1 MNTSSELY
9 KSILAGNHSFE
20 VKVNISAT
28 AEGLVQS
35 STDYGMDVLTSLSSR
50 RSVFGTG
57 SPRLGLAPSG
67 ELALSLYV
75 ESGAV
80 PRMATI
86 RPYFRVVNDTQQS
99 EWIAKGVYFVDTREA
114 DTTTGLLTLHAYDAM
129 LKGEQSYPS
138 TSHLWP
144 AADLDVVT
152 EIASFLGVAV
162 DAQTTSLMTAGFMI
176 PLPAQYTLRETL
188 QYIAA
193 LYGGS
198 FVITDSNTLR
208 LIPLWSVKS
217 EADAPL
223 GGTHRLTAAPAFPA
237 CAGVRFLVDNEQEV
251 FAGDETGYVYE
262 ISCPFATAAT
272 AEGLVPSGSA
282 ADRLLTKMQGFVYRP
297 FSAEAAVVNPACE
310 LGDTL
315 SILDGSGGS
324 FLSGLF
330 SSSLVFDSLCAASVS
345 APEDEELDHEYP
357 YIPATERSFTRRIQ
371 NVQSELT
378 LQAQQIAAK
387 VSRTGG
393 DPSSFGWYL
402 DADKFELRSNGSVVM
417 LVNSSGLSVDG
428 VVNAAS
434 GNIGGCT
441 IEDGVLK
448 VYNANIEN
456 LNASKITA
464 GTLNSN
470 RIGDYS
476 LTSSKIDDYAVVSRT
491 IAGSAVSYG
500 KTSFQSTLDQV
511 GTNKANIDTLYGYFE
526 GSASFSSVLTGSL
539 AINWHY
545 LGLETITIGGVN
557 RKVVTW
563 T

>member
-1 MNTSSELY
+1 MNSTSTLY
-9 KSILAGNHSFE
+9 KSIYSGIHRYE
-20 VKVNISAT
+20 VKVAIA
-28 AEGLVQS
+28 G
-35 STDYGMDVLTSLSSR
+35 TDYGMNVLTSLNSN
-50 RSVFGTG
+50 RSVFGSG
-57 SPRLGLAPSG
+57 SPRLGLAPAG
-67 ELALSLYV
+67 ELSLSLYIN
-75 ESGAV
+75 SASV
-80 PRMATI
+80 PRMAEI

-99 EWIAKGVYFVDTREA
+99 EWIAKGVYYVDTREA

-129 LKGEQSYPS
+129 LKGEQAYPS

-152 EIASFLGVAV
+152 EIASFLGVTV

-198 FVITDSNTLR
+198 FVITDANTLR

-237 CAGVRFLVDNEQEV
+237 CTGVRFLVDNEQEL

-262 ISCPFATAAT
+262 ITCPFATRA
-272 AEGLVPSGSA
+272 A

-297 FSAEAAVVNPACE
+297 FAAEAAVVNPACE
-310 LGDTL
+310 LGDTI
-315 SILDGSGGS
+315 SVPDGSGGT
-324 FLSGLF
+324 FLTGLF
-330 SSSLVFDSLCAASVS
+330 SSNLVFDSLCAASVS

-387 VSRTGG
+387 VSRAGG

-417 LVNSSGLSVDG
+417 LVNASGLSVDG

-456 LNASKITA
+456 LNASKITS

-539 AINWHY
+539 AINYHY

>member
-1 MNTSSELY
+1 MNSTSTLY
-9 KSILAGNHSFE
+9 NSIYSGIHRFE

-35 STDYGMDVLTSLSSR
+35 STDYGMDVLTSLNSN
-50 RSVFGTG
+50 RSVFGSG
-57 SPRLGLAPSG
+57 SPRLGLAPAG
-67 ELALSLYV
+67 ELSLSLYLN
-75 ESGAV
+75 SASV
-80 PRMATI
+80 PRMAEI
-86 RPYFRVVNDTQQS
+86 RPYFRVVNDTRQS

-114 DTTTGLLTLHAYDAM
+114 DTTTGLLTLHAYDSM
-129 LKGEQSYPS
+129 LKGEQAYPS
-138 TSHLWP
+138 TSHSWP

-152 EIASFLGVAV
+152 EIASFLGVKV

-198 FVITDSNTLR
+198 FVITDANTLR

-237 CAGVRFLVDNEQEV
+237 CTGVRFLLDNDQEV

-262 ISCPFATAAT
+262 IACPFATAAT

-282 ADRLLTKMQGFVYRP
+282 ADRLLTKMQGFIYRP
-297 FSAEAAVVNPACE
+297 FAAEVAVVNPACE

-315 SILDGSGGS
+315 SVPDGSGGT
-324 FLSGLF
+324 FLTGLF
-330 SSSLVFDSLCAASVS
+330 SSNLVFDSLCAASVS

-417 LVNSSGLSVDG
+417 LVNASGLSVDG

-441 IEDGVLK
+441 IEGGVLK

-456 LNASKITA
+456 LNASKITS

-539 AINWHY
+539 AINYHY

>member
-1 MNTSSELY
+1 MNYTSSLY
-9 KSILAGNHSFE
+9 KSIFSGIHRFE
-20 VKVNISAT
+20 VKVNIS
-28 AEGLVQS
+28 G
-35 STDYGMDVLTSLSSR
+35 TDYGMNVLTSVSSN
-50 RSVFGTG
+50 RSVFGSG
-57 SPRLGLAPSG
+57 SPRLGLAPAG
-67 ELALSLYV
+67 ELALSLYLD
-75 ESGAV
+75 SGAV
-80 PRMATI
+80 PRMAEI
-86 RPYFRVVNDTQQS
+86 RPYFRVANDTRTS
-99 EWIAKGVYFVDTREA
+99 EWISKGVYFVDTREA
-114 DTTTGLLTLHAYDAM
+114 DTTTGLLTLRAYDSM
-129 LKGEQSYPS
+129 LKGEQAYPS
-138 TSHLWP
+138 TEHAWP
-144 AADLDVVT
+144 AADLDVVR
-152 EIASFLGVAV
+152 EIASFLRVGI
-162 DAQTTSLMTAGFMI
+162 DAQTTDLMTAGFMI
-176 PLPAQYTLRETL
+176 PLPAQYTMRETL

-198 FVITDSNTLR
+198 FVITDSNCLR

-237 CAGVRFLVDNEQEV
+237 CTGVRFLLDNDQEL

-262 ISCPFATAAT
+262 INCPFATQA
-272 AEGLVPSGSA
+272 A

-297 FSAEAAVVNPACE
+297 FAAEAAVINPACE

-315 SILDGSGGS
+315 EIPDGLGGT
-324 FLSGLF
+324 FLTGLF
-330 SSSLVFDSLCAASVS
+330 SSNLVFDSLCAASVS

-417 LVNSSGLSVDG
+417 LVNANGLSVDG
-428 VVNAAS
+428 IINALS

-456 LNASKITA
+456 LNASKITS

-539 AINWHY
+539 AINYHY

>member
-1 MNTSSELY
+1 MG
-9 KSILAGNHSFE
+9 I
-20 VKVNISAT
+20 
-28 AEGLVQS
+28 
-35 STDYGMDVLTSLSSR
+35 
-50 RSVFGTG
+50 
-57 SPRLGLAPSG
+57 
-67 ELALSLYV
+67 
-75 ESGAV
+75 
-80 PRMATI
+80 
-86 RPYFRVVNDTQQS
+86 
-99 EWIAKGVYFVDTREA
+99 
-114 DTTTGLLTLHAYDAM
+114 
-129 LKGEQSYPS
+129 
-138 TSHLWP
+138 
-144 AADLDVVT
+144 
-152 EIASFLGVAV
+152 
-162 DAQTTSLMTAGFMI
+162 DAQTTELMTAGFMI
-176 PLPAQYTLRETL
+176 PLPAQYTMRETL

-237 CAGVRFLVDNEQEV
+237 CTGVRFLLDNEQEL

-262 ISCPFATAAT
+262 INCPFATQA
-272 AEGLVPSGSA
+272 A

-297 FSAEAAVVNPACE
+297 FAAEAAVVNPACE

-315 SILDGSGGS
+315 SVPDGSGGT
-324 FLSGLF
+324 FLTGLF
-330 SSSLVFDSLCAASVS
+330 SSNLVFDSLCAASVS

-417 LVNSSGLSVDG
+417 LVNASGLSVDG

-456 LNASKITA
+456 LNASKITS

-539 AINWHY
+539 AINYHY

>member
-1 MNTSSELY
+1 MNSTSTLY
-9 KSILAGNHSFE
+9 KSIYSGIHRFE
-20 VKVNISAT
+20 VKVNIS
-28 AEGLVQS
+28 G
-35 STDYGMDVLTSLSSR
+35 TDYGMDVLTAVSARTSGI
-50 RSVFGTG
+50 FGAG
-57 SPRLGLAPSG
+57 SPDLGKAPAS

-86 RPYFRVVNDTQQS
+86 RPYFRVVNDIRQS

-114 DTTTGLLTLHAYDAM
+114 DTTTGLLTLRAYDAM
-129 LKGEQSYPS
+129 LKGEVKYPS
-138 TSHLWP
+138 TSHAWP
-144 AADLDVVT
+144 YSDINTVR

-162 DAQTTSLMTAGFMI
+162 DEQTTSLMTGAYMI
-176 PLPAQYTLRETL
+176 PLPAQYTIRETL
-188 QYIAA
+188 RYIAA

-198 FVITDSNTLR
+198 FVVTDANTLR

-217 EADAPL
+217 TEDAPL
-223 GGTHRLTAAPAFPA
+223 GSTHSLTFSTAFPA
-237 CAGVRFLVDNEQEV
+237 CTGVRFLVDDDQEL

-262 ISCPFATAAT
+262 ISCPFATQAA
-272 AEGLVPSGSA
+272 ANA
-282 ADRLLTKMQGFVYRP
+282 LLTKMQGFIYRP
-297 FSAEAAVVNPACE
+297 FSAESSVTNPACE

-315 SILDGSGGS
+315 AVPDGLGGT

-330 SSSLVFDSLCAASVS
+330 ASDLVFGGICASSIS
-345 APEDEELDHEYP
+345 APADEELDHEYP
-357 YIPATERSFTRRIQ
+357 YIPETERAFTRRLQ

-393 DPSSFGWYL
+393 DASSFGWYL
-402 DADKFELRSNGSVVM
+402 DADKFQLISNGSVVM
-417 LVNSSGLSVDG
+417 LVNRNGLSVDG
-428 VVNAAS
+428 VVNATS

-441 IEDGVLK
+441 IENGILK
-448 VYNANIEN
+448 VANANIEN
-456 LNASKITA
+456 LNASKITS
-464 GTLNSN
+464 GTLNN
-470 RIGDYS
+470 ARIMDYS
-476 LTSSKIDDYAVVSRT
+476 LGSQKIDDYAITNRCIDSQ
-491 IAGSAVSYG
+491 AVSYG
-500 KTSFQSTLDQV
+500 KTSFQGTLDQV

-539 AINWHY
+539 AINYHY

>member
-1 MNTSSELY
+1 MNSTSSLY
-9 KSILAGNHSFE
+9 NSIFSGIHRFE
-20 VKVNISAT
+20 VKVNIS
-28 AEGLVQS
+28 G
-35 STDYGMDVLTSLSSR
+35 TDYGMNVLTSLNSR
-50 RSVFGTG
+50 RSVFGSG
-57 SPRLGLAPSG
+57 SPHLGLAPAG
-67 ELALSLYV
+67 ELSLSLYLD
-75 ESGAV
+75 SGSV
-80 PRMATI
+80 PRMAEI
-86 RPYFRVVNDTQQS
+86 RPYFRVVNDTRQS
-99 EWIAKGVYFVDTREA
+99 EWIAKGVYYVDTREA
-114 DTTTGLLTLHAYDAM
+114 DTTTGLLTLQAYDAM
-129 LKGEQSYPS
+129 LKGEVKYPS
-138 TSHLWP
+138 TSHTWP
-144 AADLDVVT
+144 YSDINTVT

-176 PLPAQYTLRETL
+176 PLPTQYTLRETL

-198 FVITDSNTLR
+198 FVITDQNTLR
-208 LIPLWSVKS
+208 LIPLWTVKTT
-217 EADAPL
+217 EDAPL
-223 GGTHRLTAAPAFPA
+223 GGTHRLTAAPAFPV
-237 CAGVRFLVDNEQEV
+237 CTGVRFLIDNDQEL

-262 ISCPFATAAT
+262 ISCPFATQA
-272 AEGLVPSGSA
+272 A

-297 FSAEAAVVNPACE
+297 FTAEAAVINPACE
-310 LGDTL
+310 LGDT
-315 SILDGSGGS
+315 IAVPDGLGGT

-330 SSSLVFDSLCAASVS
+330 SSDLAFDSLCAASVA

-357 YIPATERSFTRRIQ
+357 YIPASERSFTQRIQ

-393 DPSSFGWYL
+393 DASSFGWYL
-402 DADKFELRSNGSVVM
+402 DADKFQLVSNGSVVM
-417 LVNSSGLSVDG
+417 LVNRDGLSVEG
-428 VVNAAS
+428 VINATS
-434 GNIGGCT
+434 GEIGGCT
-441 IEDGVLK
+441 IQDGVLK

-456 LNASKITA
+456 LNASKITS
-464 GTLNSN
+464 GTLNN
-470 RIGDYS
+470 ARIMDYS
-476 LTSSKIDDYAVVSRT
+476 LGSQKIDDYAITNRT
-491 IAGSAVSYG
+491 IDSQAVSYG
-500 KTSFQSTLDQV
+500 KTSFQGTLDQV

>member
-1 MNTSSELY
+1 MNSTSTLY
-9 KSILAGNHSFE
+9 KSIFSGIHRFE
-20 VKVNISAT
+20 VKVNIS
-28 AEGLVQS
+28 G
-35 STDYGMDVLTSLSSR
+35 TDYGMNVLTSLNSN
-50 RSVFGTG
+50 RSVFGSG
-57 SPRLGLAPSG
+57 SPRLGLAPAG
-67 ELALSLYV
+67 ELSLSLYLD
-75 ESGAV
+75 SGSV
-80 PRMATI
+80 PRTAEI

-99 EWIAKGVYFVDTREA
+99 EWITKGVYFVDTREA
-114 DTTTGLLTLHAYDAM
+114 DTTTGLLTLHAYDSM
-129 LKGEQSYPS
+129 LKGEQAYPS

-152 EIASFLGVAV
+152 EIASFLGVGV
-162 DAQTTSLMTAGFMI
+162 DAQTTSLMTAGFLI
-176 PLPAQYTLRETL
+176 PLPAQYTMRETL

-208 LIPLWSVKS
+208 LIPLWSVKT

-237 CAGVRFLVDNEQEV
+237 CTGVRFLVDNEQEL
-251 FAGDETGYVYE
+251 FAGDESGYVYE
-262 ISCPFATAAT
+262 ITCPFATQA
-272 AEGLVPSGSA
+272 A

-297 FSAEAAVVNPACE
+297 FAAEAAVVNPACE

-315 SILDGSGGS
+315 SIPDGSGGT
-324 FLSGLF
+324 FHTGLF
-330 SSSLVFDSLCAASVS
+330 SSNLVFDSLCAASVS

-417 LVNSSGLSVDG
+417 LVNASGLSVDG

-456 LNASKITA
+456 LNASKITS

-539 AINWHY
+539 AINYHY

>member
-1 MNTSSELY
+1 MNTTSELY

-86 RPYFRVVNDTQQS
+86 RPYFRVVNDTQRS

-129 LKGEQSYPS
+129 LKGEQAYPS
-138 TSHLWP
+138 TSHSWP
-144 AADLDVVT
+144 YSDINTVT
-152 EIASFLGVAV
+152 EIASFLGVEV

-198 FVITDSNTLR
+198 FVVTDANTLR
-208 LIPLWSVKS
+208 LVCLWDRKT
-217 EADAPL
+217 EADLTL
-223 GGTHRLTAAPAFPA
+223 GSTHRLTESPAFPA
-237 CAGVRFLVDNEQEV
+237 CTGVRFLLDDDSDGRSPSAVGEL

-262 ISCPFATAAT
+262 ISCPFATQA
-272 AEGLVPSGSA
+272 A
-282 ADRLLTKMQGFVYRP
+282 ADRLLTKMQGFIYRP
-297 FSAEAAVVNPACE
+297 FAAEAAILDPAGE
-310 LGDTL
+310 IGDTISVSGSLTSLL
-315 SILDGSGGS
+315 SCNLT
-324 FLSGLF
+324 
-330 SSSLVFDSLCAASVS
+330 FDSLCAASVS

-357 YIPATERSFTRRIQ
+357 YIPASERSFTRRLQ

-378 LQAQQIAAK
+378 LQAQQIAAR
-387 VSRTGG
+387 VTRTGG
-393 DPSSFGWYL
+393 DASSFGWYL
-402 DADKFELRSNGSVVM
+402 DADKFQLTSNGSVVM
-417 LVNSSGLSVDG
+417 LVNESGLTVHG
-428 VVNAAS
+428 VIDATS
-434 GNIGGCT
+434 GTIGGCT

-448 VYNANIEN
+448 IYNANIQN

-464 GTLNSN
+464 GTLNTN
-470 RIGDYS
+470 RIADYS
-476 LTSSKIDDYAVVSRT
+476 LGSTKIDDGAAVNRVIGS
-491 IAGSAVSYG
+491 SAVSYG
-500 KTSFQSTLDQV
+500 KTSFQGTLDQV

-526 GSASFSSVLTGSL
+526 GSAQFSSLLAGSIAL
-539 AINWHY
+539 NYHY
-545 LGLETITIGGVN
+545 LGLDTITIGGVN

>member
-1 MNTSSELY
+1 MNSTSTLY
-9 KSILAGNHSFE
+9 NSIFSGIHRFE
-20 VKVNISAT
+20 VKVNIS
-28 AEGLVQS
+28 G
-35 STDYGMDVLTSLSSR
+35 TDYGMNVLTSLNSN
-50 RSVFGTG
+50 RSVFGSG
-57 SPRLGLAPSG
+57 SPHLGLAPAG
-67 ELALSLYV
+67 ELSLSLYLD
-75 ESGAV
+75 SGLV
-80 PRMATI
+80 PRMAEI
-86 RPYFRVVNDTQQS
+86 RPYFRVVNDTRQS
-99 EWIAKGVYFVDTREA
+99 EWISKGVYFVDTREA
-114 DTTTGLLTLHAYDAM
+114 DTTTGLLTLRAYDSM
-129 LKGEQSYPS
+129 LKAEQQYPS
-138 TSHLWP
+138 VEHTWP
-144 AADLDVVT
+144 YSDIDTVR
-152 EIASFLGVAV
+152 EIASFLRVGI
-162 DAQTTSLMTAGFMI
+162 DAQTTELMTGGFMI

-237 CAGVRFLVDNEQEV
+237 CTGVRFLLDNEQEL

-262 ISCPFATAAT
+262 ISCPFATQA
-272 AEGLVPSGSA
+272 A
-282 ADRLLTKMQGFVYRP
+282 ADWLLTKMQGFVYRP
-297 FSAEAAVVNPACE
+297 FAAEAAVINPACE

-315 SILDGSGGS
+315 SVPEGLGGT
-324 FLSGLF
+324 FLTGLF
-330 SSSLVFDSLCAASVS
+330 SSNLVFDSLCAASVS

-387 VSRTGG
+387 VSRSGG

-417 LVNSSGLSVDG
+417 LVNANGLSVDG

-456 LNASKITA
+456 LNASKITS

>member
-1 MNTSSELY
+1 MNSTSTVY
-9 KSILAGNHSFE
+9 NSIFAGIHRFE
-20 VKVNISAT
+20 VKVAIT
-28 AEGLVQS
+28 G
-35 STDYGMDVLTSLSSR
+35 TDYGMNVLTSLNSN
-50 RSVFGTG
+50 RSVFGSG
-57 SPRLGLAPSG
+57 SPRLGLAPAG
-67 ELALSLYV
+67 ELSLSLYLD
-75 ESGAV
+75 SASV
-80 PRMATI
+80 PRMAEI

-129 LKGEQSYPS
+129 LKGEQAYPS

-144 AADLDVVT
+144 AADLDIVT
-152 EIASFLGVAV
+152 EIASFLGIAV
-162 DAQTTSLMTAGFMI
+162 DARTTELMTAGFLI
-176 PLPAQYTLRETL
+176 PLPAQYTIRETL

-208 LIPLWSVKS
+208 LIPLWSVKT

-237 CAGVRFLVDNEQEV
+237 CTGVRFLVDNEQEL

-262 ISCPFATAAT
+262 ISCPFATQTAA
-272 AEGLVPSGSA
+272 E
-282 ADRLLTKMQGFVYRP
+282 RLLTKMQGFVYRP
-297 FSAEAAVVNPACE
+297 FAAEAAVVNPACE

-315 SILDGSGGS
+315 SVPDGSGGT
-324 FLSGLF
+324 FLTGLF
-330 SSSLVFDSLCAASVS
+330 SSNLVFDSLCAASVS

-393 DPSSFGWYL
+393 DPASFGWYL

-417 LVNSSGLSVDG
+417 LVNASGLSVDG

-456 LNASKITA
+456 LNASKITS

-539 AINWHY
+539 AINYHY

>member
-1 MNTSSELY
+1 MNYTSSLY
-9 KSILAGNHSFE
+9 KSIFSGIHRFE
-20 VKVNISAT
+20 VKVNIS
-28 AEGLVQS
+28 G
-35 STDYGMDVLTSLSSR
+35 TDYGMNVLTSLNSC
-50 RSVFGTG
+50 RSVFGSG
-57 SPRLGLAPSG
+57 SPRLGLAPAG
-67 ELALSLYV
+67 ELSLSLYLD
-75 ESGAV
+75 SGAV
-80 PRMATI
+80 PRMAEI
-86 RPYFRVVNDTQQS
+86 RPYFRVVNDTRQS
-99 EWIAKGVYFVDTREA
+99 EWISKGVYFVDTREA
-114 DTTTGLLTLHAYDAM
+114 DTTTGLLTLHAYDSM
-129 LKGEQSYPS
+129 LKAEQPYPS
-138 TSHLWP
+138 VEHSWP
-144 AADLDVVT
+144 YSDLNTVT
-152 EIASFLGVAV
+152 EIASFLRVGI
-162 DAQTTSLMTAGFMI
+162 DAQTTELMTAGFMI
-176 PLPAQYTLRETL
+176 PLPAQYTMRETL

-198 FVITDSNTLR
+198 FVITDSNCLR
-208 LIPLWSVKS
+208 LIPLWSVKT

-223 GGTHRLTAAPAFPA
+223 GGTHRLTAAPAFPT
-237 CAGVRFLVDNEQEV
+237 CTGVRFLLDNYQEL

-262 ISCPFATAAT
+262 ISCPFATQA
-272 AEGLVPSGSA
+272 A

-297 FSAEAAVVNPACE
+297 FAAEAAVVNPACE

-315 SILDGSGGS
+315 SVPDGSGGT
-324 FLSGLF
+324 FLTGLF
-330 SSSLVFDSLCAASVS
+330 SSNLVFDSLCAASVS

-387 VSRTGG
+387 VSRSGG

-417 LVNSSGLSVDG
+417 LVNASGLSVDG
-428 VVNAAS
+428 IINALS

-456 LNASKITA
+456 LNASKITS

>member
-1 MNTSSELY
+1 MNSTSTLY
-9 KSILAGNHSFE
+9 NSIFSGIHRFE
-20 VKVNISAT
+20 VKVNIA
-28 AEGLVQS
+28 G
-35 STDYGMDVLTSLSSR
+35 TDYGMDVLTSLNSC

-57 SPRLGLAPSG
+57 SPRLGLAPAG
-67 ELALSLYV
+67 ELSLSLYLN
-75 ESGAV
+75 SASV
-80 PRMATI
+80 PRMAEI
-86 RPYFRVVNDTQQS
+86 RPYFRVVNDTRQS

-114 DTTTGLLTLHAYDAM
+114 DTTTGLLTLRAYDSM
-129 LKGEQSYPS
+129 LKAEQQYPS
-138 TSHLWP
+138 VEHTWP
-144 AADLDVVT
+144 YSDIDTVR
-152 EIASFLGVAV
+152 EIASFLRVGI
-162 DAQTTSLMTAGFMI
+162 DAQTTELMTGGFMI
-176 PLPAQYTLRETL
+176 PLPAQYTIRETL

-198 FVITDSNTLR
+198 FVVTDSNTLR

-237 CAGVRFLVDNEQEV
+237 CTGVRFLLDNEQEL

-262 ISCPFATAAT
+262 INCPFATQA
-272 AEGLVPSGSA
+272 A

-297 FSAEAAVVNPACE
+297 FAAEAAVVNPACE

-315 SILDGSGGS
+315 SVPDGSGGT
-324 FLSGLF
+324 FLTGLF
-330 SSSLVFDSLCAASVS
+330 SSNLVFDSLCAASVS

-417 LVNSSGLSVDG
+417 LVNASGLSVDG

-456 LNASKITA
+456 LNASKITS

-539 AINWHY
+539 AINYHY

>member
-1 MNTSSELY
+1 MNSTSSLY
-9 KSILAGNHSFE
+9 NSIYSGIHRFE
-20 VKVNISAT
+20 VKVNIA
-28 AEGLVQS
+28 G
-35 STDYGMDVLTSLSSR
+35 TDYGMNVLTSLNSR
-50 RSVFGTG
+50 RSVFGSG
-57 SPRLGLAPSG
+57 SPRLGLAPAG
-67 ELALSLYV
+67 ELSLSLYLD
-75 ESGAV
+75 SGSV
-80 PRMATI
+80 PRMAEI
-86 RPYFRVVNDTQQS
+86 RPYFRVVNDSRQS
-99 EWIAKGVYFVDTREA
+99 EWISKGVYFVDTREA
-114 DTTTGLLTLHAYDAM
+114 DTTTGLLTLQAYDSM
-129 LKGEQSYPS
+129 LKGEVKYPS
-138 TSHLWP
+138 TSHTWP
-144 AADLDVVT
+144 YSDINTVT

-188 QYIAA
+188 QYIGA

-198 FVITDSNTLR
+198 FVITDQNTLR
-208 LIPLWSVKS
+208 LIPLWSVKTT
-217 EADAPL
+217 EDAPL

-237 CAGVRFLVDNEQEV
+237 CTGVRFLVDNDQEL

-262 ISCPFATAAT
+262 ISCPFATQA
-272 AEGLVPSGSA
+272 A
-282 ADRLLTKMQGFVYRP
+282 ADRLLTKLQGFVYRP
-297 FSAEAAVVNPACE
+297 FTAEAAVTNPACE
-310 LGDTL
+310 LGDT
-315 SILDGSGGS
+315 IAIPDGLGGT

-330 SSSLVFDSLCAASVS
+330 SSDLVFDSLCAASVA

-357 YIPATERSFTRRIQ
+357 YIPASERSFTRRIQ

-393 DPSSFGWYL
+393 DASSFGWYL
-402 DADKFELRSNGSVVM
+402 DADKFQLISNGSVVM
-417 LVNSSGLSVDG
+417 LVNRDGLSVEG
-428 VVNAAS
+428 VINATS
-434 GNIGGCT
+434 GEIGGCT
-441 IEDGVLK
+441 IQDGVLK

-456 LNASKITA
+456 LNASKITS
-464 GTLNSN
+464 GTLNN
-470 RIGDYS
+470 ARIMDYS
-476 LTSSKIDDYAVVSRT
+476 LGSQKIDDYAITNRT
-491 IAGSAVSYG
+491 IDSQAVSYG
-500 KTSFQSTLDQV
+500 KTSFQGTLDQV

>member
-1 MNTSSELY
+1 MNYTSSLY
-9 KSILAGNHSFE
+9 KSIFSGIHRFE
-20 VKVNISAT
+20 VKVNIS
-28 AEGLVQS
+28 G
-35 STDYGMDVLTSLSSR
+35 TDYGMDVLTSLNSN
-50 RSVFGTG
+50 RSVFGSG
-57 SPRLGLAPSG
+57 SPCLGLAPAG
-67 ELALSLYV
+67 ELSLSLYLN
-75 ESGAV
+75 SASV
-80 PRMATI
+80 PRMAEI

-114 DTTTGLLTLHAYDAM
+114 DTTTGLLTLRAYDSM
-129 LKGEQSYPS
+129 LKAEQQYPS
-138 TSHLWP
+138 VEHTWP
-144 AADLDVVT
+144 YSDIDTVR
-152 EIASFLGVAV
+152 EIASFLRVGI
-162 DAQTTSLMTAGFMI
+162 DAQTTELMTAGFLI

-237 CAGVRFLVDNEQEV
+237 CTGVRFLLDNDQEL

-262 ISCPFATAAT
+262 ITCPFATQA
-272 AEGLVPSGSA
+272 A

-297 FSAEAAVVNPACE
+297 FAAEAAVINPACE

-315 SILDGSGGS
+315 SVPDGLGGT
-324 FLSGLF
+324 FLTGLF
-330 SSSLVFDSLCAASVS
+330 SSNLVFDSLCAASVS

-456 LNASKITA
+456 LNASKITS

-539 AINWHY
+539 AINYHY

>member
-1 MNTSSELY
+1 MNSTSTVY
-9 KSILAGNHSFE
+9 NSIFAGIHRFE
-20 VKVNISAT
+20 VKVSI
-28 AEGLVQS
+28 G
-35 STDYGMDVLTSLSSR
+35 STDYGMNVLTSLNSC
-50 RSVFGTG
+50 RSVFGSG
-57 SPRLGLAPSG
+57 SPRPGLATAG
-67 ELALSLYV
+67 ELSLSLYLD
-75 ESGAV
+75 SGSV
-80 PRMATI
+80 PRMAEI
-86 RPYFRVVNDTQQS
+86 RPYFRVVNDTRQS
-99 EWIAKGVYFVDTREA
+99 EWIAKGVYYVDTRKA
-114 DTTTGLLTLHAYDAM
+114 DTTTGLLTLHAYDSM
-129 LKGEQSYPS
+129 LKGEQQYPS

-152 EIASFLGVAV
+152 EIASFLGIVV
-162 DAQTTSLMTAGFMI
+162 DARTTELMTAGFLI

-237 CAGVRFLVDNEQEV
+237 CTGVRFLLDNEQEL

-262 ISCPFATAAT
+262 ITCPFATQA
-272 AEGLVPSGSA
+272 A

-297 FSAEAAVVNPACE
+297 FAAEAAVVNPACE

-315 SILDGSGGS
+315 SVPDGSGGT
-324 FLSGLF
+324 FLTGLF
-330 SSSLVFDSLCAASVS
+330 SSNLVFDSLCAASVS

-357 YIPATERSFTRRIQ
+357 YIPASERSFTRRIQ

-417 LVNSSGLSVDG
+417 LVNASGLSVDG

-434 GNIGGCT
+434 GSIGGCT

-456 LNASKITA
+456 LNASKITS

-539 AINWHY
+539 AINYHY

>member
-1 MNTSSELY
+1 MNSTSTVY
-9 KSILAGNHSFE
+9 NSIFSGIHRFE
-20 VKVNISAT
+20 VKVNIS
-28 AEGLVQS
+28 G
-35 STDYGMDVLTSLSSR
+35 TDYGMDVLTSLSSC
-50 RSVFGTG
+50 RSVFGSG
-57 SPRLGLAPSG
+57 SPRLGLAPAG
-67 ELALSLYV
+67 ELTLSLYLG
-75 ESGAV
+75 SASV
-80 PRMATI
+80 PRMAEI
-86 RPYFRVVNDTQQS
+86 RPYFRVVNDTRQS

-129 LKGEQSYPS
+129 LKGEQKYPS
-138 TSHLWP
+138 TEHSWP
-144 AADLDVVT
+144 YSDIQVVT
-152 EIASFLGVAV
+152 EIASFLRVGI
-162 DAQTTSLMTAGFMI
+162 DAQTTELMTAGFMI
-176 PLPAQYTLRETL
+176 PLPAQYTMRETL

-208 LIPLWSVKS
+208 LIPLWSVKT

-237 CAGVRFLVDNEQEV
+237 CTGVRFLVDEQQEI

-262 ISCPFATAAT
+262 ISCPFATQA
-272 AEGLVPSGSA
+272 A
-282 ADRLLTKMQGFVYRP
+282 ADWLLTKMQGFVYRP
-297 FSAEAAVVNPACE
+297 FAAEAAVINPACE

-315 SILDGSGGS
+315 SVPDGSGGT
-324 FLSGLF
+324 FLTGLF
-330 SSSLVFDSLCAASVS
+330 SSNLVFDSLCAASVS

-387 VSRTGG
+387 VSRSGG

-417 LVNSSGLSVDG
+417 LVNADGLSVDG
-428 VVNAAS
+428 IINAIS

-456 LNASKITA
+456 LNASKITS

-539 AINWHY
+539 AINYHY

>member
-1 MNTSSELY
+1 MNSTSSLY
-9 KSILAGNHSFE
+9 NSIFSGIHRFE
-20 VKVNISAT
+20 VKVNIA
-28 AEGLVQS
+28 G
-35 STDYGMDVLTSLSSR
+35 TDYGMNVLTSLNSR
-50 RSVFGTG
+50 RSVFGSG
-57 SPRLGLAPSG
+57 SPRLGLAPAG
-67 ELALSLYV
+67 ELSLSLYLD
-75 ESGAV
+75 SGSV
-80 PRMATI
+80 PRMAEI
-86 RPYFRVVNDTQQS
+86 RPYFRVVNDSRQS

-114 DTTTGLLTLHAYDAM
+114 DTTTGLLTLQAYDHM
-129 LKGEQSYPS
+129 LKGEVKYPS
-138 TSHLWP
+138 TSHAWP
-144 AADLDVVT
+144 YCDINTVT

-162 DAQTTSLMTAGFMI
+162 DAQTTTLMTAGFMI

-198 FVITDSNTLR
+198 FVITDQNTLR
-208 LIPLWSVKS
+208 LIPLWSVKTT
-217 EADAPL
+217 EDAPL

-237 CAGVRFLVDNEQEV
+237 CTGVRFLVDNDQEL

-262 ISCPFATAAT
+262 ISCPFATQA
-272 AEGLVPSGSA
+272 V

-297 FSAEAAVVNPACE
+297 FTAEAAVINPACE
-310 LGDTL
+310 LGDT
-315 SILDGSGGS
+315 IAIPDGLGGT

-330 SSSLVFDSLCAASVS
+330 SSDLVFDSLCAASVA

-357 YIPATERSFTRRIQ
+357 YIPASERSFTRRIQ

-393 DPSSFGWYL
+393 DASSFGWYL
-402 DADKFELRSNGSVVM
+402 DADKFQLISNGSVVM
-417 LVNSSGLSVDG
+417 LVNRDGLSVEG
-428 VVNAAS
+428 VINATS
-434 GNIGGCT
+434 GEIGGCT
-441 IEDGVLK
+441 IQDGVLK

-456 LNASKITA
+456 LNASKITS
-464 GTLNSN
+464 GTLNN
-470 RIGDYS
+470 ARIMDYS
-476 LTSSKIDDYAVVSRT
+476 LGSQKIDDYAITNRT
-491 IAGSAVSYG
+491 IDSQAVSYG
-500 KTSFQSTLDQV
+500 KTSFQGTLDQV

>member
-1 MNTSSELY
+1 MNSTSTVY
-9 KSILAGNHSFE
+9 NSIFSGIHRFE

-35 STDYGMDVLTSLSSR
+35 STDYGMNVLTSLNSC
-50 RSVFGTG
+50 RSVFGSG
-57 SPRLGLAPSG
+57 SPRLGLAPAG
-67 ELALSLYV
+67 ELSLSLYLD
-75 ESGAV
+75 SGSV
-80 PRMATI
+80 PRMAEI
-86 RPYFRVVNDTQQS
+86 RPYFRVVNDTRQS

-114 DTTTGLLTLHAYDAM
+114 DTTTGLLTLRAYDAM
-129 LKGEQSYPS
+129 LKGEQQYPS
-138 TSHLWP
+138 VEHIWP
-144 AADLDVVT
+144 YSDIQVVT
-152 EIASFLGVAV
+152 EIASLLGVTV
-162 DAQTTSLMTAGFMI
+162 DARTTTLMTAGFMI

-237 CAGVRFLVDNEQEV
+237 CTGVRFLVDEQQEL

-262 ISCPFATAAT
+262 ISCPFATQA
-272 AEGLVPSGSA
+272 A

-297 FSAEAAVVNPACE
+297 FAAETAVVNPACE

-315 SILDGSGGS
+315 SVPDGSGGT
-324 FLSGLF
+324 FLTGLF
-330 SSSLVFDSLCAASVS
+330 SSNLVFDSLCAASVS

-357 YIPATERSFTRRIQ
+357 YIPASERSFTRRIQ

-387 VSRTGG
+387 VSRSGG

-417 LVNSSGLSVDG
+417 LVNADGLSVDG
-428 VVNAAS
+428 IINAIS

-456 LNASKITA
+456 LNASKITS

-526 GSASFSSVLTGSL
+526 GSASFSSILTGSL

-545 LGLETITIGGVN
+545 LGLETITVGGVN
-557 RKVVTW
+557 RKLVTW

>member
-1 MNTSSELY
+1 MNSTSTVY
-9 KSILAGNHSFE
+9 NSIFSGIHRFE
-20 VKVNISAT
+20 VKVNI
-28 AEGLVQS
+28 G
-35 STDYGMDVLTSLSSR
+35 STDYGMNVLTSLNSC
-50 RSVFGTG
+50 RSAFGSG
-57 SPRLGLAPSG
+57 SPRLGLAPAG
-67 ELALSLYV
+67 ELSLSLYLD
-75 ESGAV
+75 SGSV
-80 PRMATI
+80 PRMAEI
-86 RPYFRVVNDTQQS
+86 RPYFRVANDTRTS
-99 EWIAKGVYFVDTREA
+99 EWISKGVYFVDTREA
-114 DTTTGLLTLHAYDAM
+114 DTTTGLLTLRAYDSM
-129 LKGEQSYPS
+129 LKAEQQYPS
-138 TSHLWP
+138 VEHTWP
-144 AADLDVVT
+144 YSDIDTVR
-152 EIASFLGVAV
+152 EIASFLRVGI
-162 DAQTTSLMTAGFMI
+162 DAQTTELMTAGFMI

-208 LIPLWSVKS
+208 LIPLWSVKT

-223 GGTHRLTAAPAFPA
+223 DGTHRLAAAPAFPA
-237 CAGVRFLVDNEQEV
+237 CTGVRFLLDNEQEL

-262 ISCPFATAAT
+262 ISCPFATQA
-272 AEGLVPSGSA
+272 A

-297 FSAEAAVVNPACE
+297 FAAEAAVVNPACE

-315 SILDGSGGS
+315 SVPDGSGGS
-324 FLSGLF
+324 FLTGLF
-330 SSSLVFDSLCAASVS
+330 SSNLVFDSLCAASVS

-417 LVNSSGLSVDG
+417 LVNASGLSVDG

-456 LNASKITA
+456 LNASKITS

-539 AINWHY
+539 AINYHY